1 MPADGGVGAS
11 LGCQSGSQLSSP
23 TSQPPHSPPGSQ
35 SPHQYT
41 GHEESISKLPSRMF
55 SVTTSPVA
63 AGVLTELR
71 PGQNALGRSEGKAKS
86 KRVLLT

>member
-1 MPADGGVGAS
+1 MPLADRDRKSGATVPPKMR
-11 LGCQSGSQLSSP
+11 LSKGEA
-23 TSQPPHSPPGSQ
+23 PPGSQ

-63 AGVLTELR
+63 AGVLTELQ

-86 KRVLLT
+86 KSVLLT